1 MEGKSDALR
10 GLLYFFNSYSVCWSP
25 TSRVKFSI
33 PSCTGLNRKGWET
46 GRAKLY
52 HLIRTDVLEFM
63 VQGKLQYLEILFQA
77 YYEDNY
83 RTDSCEGGIFN
94 NSDSNIIWS
103 CLFKLHLIVAT
114 VKWNIALFISSL
126 KSTRNWAGWR
136 IRWPGSTKAL
146 SWIWMELFE
155 YYSLPSQQS
164 SRKPQAFQK
173 RARSQTEFP
182 AWRGPSVTHFGSVSN
197 HFPKKFHFYGK
208 FLSPCSTS
216 NKIIWDLGR
225 NEGKVGRGKAE
236 TYKNMSVESL
246 CSLVGMNRFFC
257 FLGFFFVCVFYF
269 YISKILL

>member
-1 MEGKSDALR
+1 
-10 GLLYFFNSYSVCWSP
+10 
-25 TSRVKFSI
+25 
-33 PSCTGLNRKGWET
+33 
-46 GRAKLY
+46 
-52 HLIRTDVLEFM
+52 
-63 VQGKLQYLEILFQA
+63 
-77 YYEDNY
+77 
-83 RTDSCEGGIFN
+83 
-94 NSDSNIIWS
+94 
-103 CLFKLHLIVAT
+103 
-114 VKWNIALFISSL
+114 
-126 KSTRNWAGWR
+126 
-136 IRWPGSTKAL
+136 
-146 SWIWMELFE
+146 MELFE
-155 YYSLPSQQS
+155 YYNLPSQQS

-257 FLGFFFVCVFYF
+257 FLGFFFLCVYFIFIFPKYCFKVSLLKFFSPFNFFFFQQRNRNIVC
-269 YISKILL
+269 IRI